1 MFSVEIPV
9 QDLLAEVQDSPV
21 SRRVRVSEAD
31 AVRALLVVDATPGAC
46 CAAHLLPSEALRE
59 ERVNANGFAVTERRR
74 RDVVVVRRDDEYQ
87 LLVTELHPL
96 EHLRHGMWRCR
107 IERFASAPFD
117 RHTIG
122 QRLIAPDGLSAY
134 TLPTLERSAL
144 VGAQL
149 FSLDPVEVALQS
161 L

>member
-9 QDLLAEVQDSPV
+9 QHLFADVQDSPV
-21 SRRVRVSEAD
+21 SRRVQVSEAD
-31 AVRALLVVDATPGAC
+31 VVRALLAVDATPNEC
-46 CAAHLLPSEALRE
+46 CASHLLPTEATRV
-59 ERVNANGFAVTERRR
+59 ERLNANGFAVTERRR
-74 RDVVVVRRDDEYQ
+74 RDVVVVRRGAEYQ

-96 EHLRHGMWRCR
+96 EHLPHGLWRCR
-107 IERFASAPFD
+107 LERFASAPFD
-117 RHTIG
+117 RHTLG
-122 QRLIAPDGLSAY
+122 QRLTAAGGLSAY

-149 FSLDPVEVALQS
+149 FSLDPVDVAMHS